1 MAAAGAAVSNGAQLR
16 IVAATANDAA
26 LIHRLTLAA
35 YEEYRGVLVPESGV
49 FAQDLD
55 DVRADIA
62 AGGAI
67 IVWLG
72 DEPVGCGRYELP
84 SDGSHLYVGRLAVL
98 PAYRGRGIASRMLAW
113 CEARAATL
121 GLPEVQLGVRLQ
133 LPRNQALYERLGYE
147 AFGYE
152 DRPDYGRTSAW
163 MRKRVAGGRE
173 SEGGA

>member
-1 MAAAGAAVSNGAQLR
+1 MSNTGSEIR
-16 IVAATANDAA
+16 IATATPDDAA
-26 LIHRLTLAA
+26 LVHRLTLAA

-72 DEPVGCGRYELP
+72 GKPVGCGRFAVP
-84 SDGSHLYVGRLAVL
+84 ADRSHLYVGRLAVL
-98 PAYRGRGIASRMLAW
+98 PLYRGQGIASRMLGW
-113 CEARAATL
+113 CEGHAAAL

-133 LPRNQALYERLGYE
+133 LPRNRALYERLGYE
-147 AFGYE
+147 TFGYE
-152 DRPDYGRTSAW
+152 ERPGYGRTSAW
-163 MRKRVAGGRE
+163 MRKRVAAG
-173 SEGGA
+173 

>member
-1 MAAAGAAVSNGAQLR
+1 MSSDSLDLR
-16 IVAATANDAA
+16 IVTASVEDAA

-49 FAQDLD
+49 FAQNLD

-72 DEPVGCGRYELP
+72 DEPVGCGRYEIP
-84 SDGSHLYVGRLAVL
+84 ADRSHLYVGRLAVL
-98 PAYRGRGIASRMLAW
+98 PANRGRGIAARMLAW
-113 CEARAATL
+113 CEAQAVAL

-133 LPRNQALYERLGYE
+133 LPRNRALYERLGYE
-147 AFGYE
+147 TFGYE
-152 DRPDYGRTSAW
+152 ERPGYGRTSAW
-163 MRKRVAGGRE
+163 MHKRVAGNDDNEVR
-173 SEGGA
+173 A